1 MKAKI
6 TTHKICEV
14 DGNIVLYMT
23 YNYKGV
29 DSTVSIIDLPEIPK
43 PKVIKSYIKTAEK
56 AINEE
61 LRKKED
67 SENTFKQELKKKQEE
82 LTRMREFVNSR
93 WHDRKSVEKA
103 IKEFKSK
110 NVQ

>member
-6 TTHKICEV
+6 TAHEIREV
-14 DGNIVLYMT
+14 DGNIILYMQ

-29 DSTVSIIDLPEIPK
+29 DSTVSVIDLPEIPDTK
-43 PKVIKSYIKTAEK
+43 LIKKYIKTAEK

-93 WHDRKSVEKA
+93 
-103 IKEFKSK
+103 
-110 NVQ
+110 